1 MIKAKLLR
9 LLRFAN
15 LILPL
20 TDIFQLLQANKDYSY
35 NSYDIYFTHR
45 YGASE
50 SICRGIGKWN
60 FAA

>member
-35 NSYDIYFTHR
+35 YSYGIYFTHR

-50 SICRGIGKWN
+50 SFCRDFGKWDI
-60 FAA
+60 AA